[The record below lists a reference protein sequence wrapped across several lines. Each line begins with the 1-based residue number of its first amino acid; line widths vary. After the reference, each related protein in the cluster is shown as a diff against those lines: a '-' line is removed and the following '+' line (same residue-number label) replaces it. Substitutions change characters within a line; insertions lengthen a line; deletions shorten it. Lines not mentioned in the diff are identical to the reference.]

1 MIVLDASVVIAYFNA
16 GERMHGAVADWLES
30 VEDDLVT
37 TPLVL
42 AEVDYVLD
50 RRAGEAAREALW
62 ADLED
67 EVYEVRWWPRALAET
82 IDAAR
87 NAIPQVGLADASLV
101 ALGAHL
107 GSTRIATLDEAH
119 FRQLAP
125 MSGGGA
131 FTLLPADEVSG

>member
-16 GERMHGAVADWLES
+16 GERLHDAVADWLES
-30 VEDDLVT
+30 VEEALVT

-42 AEVDYVLD
+42 AEIDYVLD
-50 RRAGEAAREALW
+50 RRAGGAAREALW

-67 EVYEVRWWPRALAET
+67 SVYEVRWWPRALAET

-87 NAIPQVGLADASLV
+87 NANLDVGLADASLV
-101 ALGAHL
+101 ALAAHV
-107 GSTRIATLDEAH
+107 GSTRVATLDEAH
-119 FRQLAP
+119 FRELEP

-131 FTLLPADEVSG
+131 FTLLPADEEPG